1 MSPLTSYGVQ
11 RRLGSQS
18 PGTFL
23 PTNYYKKTIPRR
35 QRMLNYTNALSFE
48 VKVLKEAQKW
58 EETLK
63 RELKVH
69 LTSSPTYSFSKLP
82 IAI

>member
-1 MSPLTSYGVQ
+1 
-11 RRLGSQS
+11 
-18 PGTFL
+18 
-23 PTNYYKKTIPRR
+23 
-35 QRMLNYTNALSFE
+35 MLNYTNALSFE